1 MSFGAR
7 PLTLGGDGM
16 GSLEFTR
23 SLVLY
28 VILDAYYL
36 SKRGIDRHENGP
48 CSDNPAVPHTH
59 LTALLALLHFRGRT
73 TLHPPTVHI
82 CPLGQ
87 PQDSMRVQRLARLRT
102 CITPRGGFS
111 TRALGLGRRLTHVAQ
126 WLARRL
132 SDRSVDHFA
141 SHPPSRCC
149 S

>member
-23 SLVLY
+23 LLLLY

-48 CSDNPAVPHTH
+48 RSDYPAVPRTH
-59 LTALLALLHFRGRT
+59 LPAVLALLHFRGHMPLR
-73 TLHPPTVHI
+73 PPTVHV

-87 PQDSMRVQRLARLRT
+87 PQDLMRVQRHARLRT
-102 CITPRGGFS
+102 CITPRGGGFDTCPGAWS
-111 TRALGLGRRLTHVAQ
+111 TAHPRRTA
-126 WLARRL
+126 ARSML
-132 SDRSVDHFA
+132 L
-141 SHPPSRCC
+141 
-149 S
+149 